1 MKTVHAEKEFCAT
14 ELMSLESGMNCSYPI
29 NSISSCRYHTQ
40 LQPVEFH
47 APTDT
52 SPAQSSSVCPP
63 LLKSVKLAS
72 SLREFT
78 SEEIE
83 LAILMHAL
91 NGHSTRYMAD
101 SSGLSYITGNSLAA
115 LAAHRNYDSRMKPWY
130 VTPERLV
137 EAIGTRFDKSV

>member
-1 MKTVHAEKEFCAT
+1 
-14 ELMSLESGMNCSYPI
+14 MNCSYPI
-29 NSISSCRYHTQ
+29 NSISSCRYLTQ

-115 LAAHRNYDSRMKPWY
+115 LAALAAHRNYDSRMKPWY